1 MTLDLLLGLHLVWI
15 LHGMNCIH
23 NLLNY
28 LNLLYSDSHFEFHKT
43 LIIVSEFHAANK
55 KVLLLN
61 RS

>member
-1 MTLDLLLGLHLVWI
+1 
-15 LHGMNCIH
+15 MNCIH